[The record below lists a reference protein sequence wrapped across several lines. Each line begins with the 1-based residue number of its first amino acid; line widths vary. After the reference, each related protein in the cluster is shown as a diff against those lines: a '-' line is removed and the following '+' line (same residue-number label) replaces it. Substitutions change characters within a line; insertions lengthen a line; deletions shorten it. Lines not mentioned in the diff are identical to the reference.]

1 MGSLLD
7 LSGVFGEVSDFLASS
22 YGAAASFPGVNGT
35 TGCNQVMAAAV
46 ALLGPR
52 ATVLVNRG
60 AHHSVYR
67 ALTAAGVDFHFIAQ
81 KFDSRFEAFEPVSA
95 AHVTDAIR
103 HHPDVDVVWV
113 SSPTYEGLPAE
124 LPAIVDTVRAE
135 SDGAALFVD
144 EAWGAHFAF
153 HPELSPLCA
162 LAAGADVVAQSTHKT
177 AGALQQAAV
186 LHIGSGAT
194 PLVADV
200 IRAAW
205 ADKTTTSGSYQ
216 LVGSIDAAARFMH
229 RYGTRYIE
237 AAAQWAQ
244 ILEHLVIAANPGI
257 GVLSCRSRVCDPL
270 KVTFA
275 LHNYEPSGHA
285 VARAL
290 EEEGIVAEK
299 AGIHTLTMLATYDL
313 VLDAVQRT
321 AKAITRA
328 LGDPVPETHAP
339 APSPFESEPPRP
351 ALPSVDAVRLARTIG
366 RRVPI
371 VDAPGK
377 VALEEAEAYP
387 PGVPILLPGYRVTPE
402 AVKYLLDTRKA
413 GGRIVASDPT
423 LESIL
428 VTG

>member
-1 MGSLLD
+1 
-7 LSGVFGEVSDFLASS
+7 
-22 YGAAASFPGVNGT
+22 
-35 TGCNQVMAAAV
+35 MAAAV

-67 ALTAAGVDFHFIAQ
+67 SLTAAGVDFHFIAQ
-81 KFDSRFEAFEPVSA
+81 EFDARFEAFEPVSA

-103 HHPDVDVVWV
+103 RHPDVNVVWV

-124 LPAIVDTVRAE
+124 LPAIVETVRRE
-135 SDGAALFVD
+135 TDGAALFVD

-153 HPELSPLCA
+153 HPDLSPLSA

-186 LHIGSGAT
+186 LHVGVGAS
-194 PLVADV
+194 PLVAEV
-200 IRAAW
+200 IKAAW

-216 LVGSIDAAARFMH
+216 LVGSIDSAVRFMH

-237 AAAQWAQ
+237 VAAQSAK
-244 ILEHLVIAANPGI
+244 IVEDLVTAANPGI
-257 GVLSCRSRVCDPL
+257 RVLSCRRRVCDPL

-275 LHNYEPSGHA
+275 LHRYAPSGHA

-299 AGIHTLTMLATYDL
+299 AGVHTLTMLATYDL
-313 VLDAVQRT
+313 TLDAVQRT

-328 LGDPVPETHAP
+328 LGDPVREPHPP
-339 APSPFESEPPRP
+339 APSPFESDLPRS
-351 ALPSVDAVRLARTIG
+351 ALPPVEAVRLARTTG
-366 RRVPI
+366 RRVRLT
-371 VDAPGK
+371 DADGT

-387 PGVPILLPGYRVTPE
+387 PGVPILLPGYRVTSE